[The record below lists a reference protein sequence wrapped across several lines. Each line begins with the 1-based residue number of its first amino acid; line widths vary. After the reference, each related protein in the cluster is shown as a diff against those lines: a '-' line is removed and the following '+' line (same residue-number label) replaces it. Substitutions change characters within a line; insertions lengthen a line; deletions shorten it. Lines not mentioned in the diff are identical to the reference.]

1 MAASRTV
8 REAARDAAHRFRRAG
23 VPEPAAEADLL
34 LAHVLGLDRG
44 GLVARAGEVL
54 SVAAAE
60 RFEGLV
66 RRRAEREPFQ
76 YVVGEQEFWGRAFR
90 VDSRVLVPRP
100 ETEGVVEAALSLR
113 PPAGARIADLGT
125 GSGCLAVTLAAE
137 RDDVRLFALDRSPG
151 ALEVARENARR
162 HGLADRIEFRLGNM
176 TDPPDDWK
184 AAMDVVVSNPPYVS
198 RDEWLG
204 LEPEVRDHEPQEALV
219 PGPTGLEIY
228 RLAAPAIRGL
238 LRPGGAAVVELGL
251 GRRHG
256 ACRALEAA
264 GLEVVAVRPD
274 LRGIPRVVVARARRP
289 EPRSED
295 R

>member
-1 MAASRTV
+1 MAARRTV
-8 REAARDAAHRFRRAG
+8 REAARDAASRFRRAG

-44 GLVARAGEVL
+44 GLVARSAEIL
-54 SVAAAE
+54 SVEADE

-76 YVVGEQEFWGRAFR
+76 YVVGEQEFWGRAFL

-100 ETEGVVEAALSLR
+100 ETEGVVEAALSLP

-137 RDDVRLFALDRSPG
+137 RFDVTVFALDRSPG

-162 HGLADRIEFRLGNM
+162 HGLADRIEFRQGNM
-176 TDPPDDWK
+176 ADPPDDWK
-184 AAMDVVVSNPPYVS
+184 ATMDVVVANPPYVS

-204 LEPEVRDHEPQEALV
+204 LEPEVRDHEPPEALV
-219 PGPTGLEIY
+219 PGLTGLEAY
-228 RLAAPAIRGL
+228 RIAAPAIRCL
-238 LRPGGAAVVELGL
+238 LRPGGVAVIELGM
-251 GRRHG
+251 GRREG
-256 ACRALEAA
+256 PVGALEDA
-264 GLEVVAVRPD
+264 GMEILSVRPD
-274 LRGIPRVVVARARRP
+274 LRGIPRVLLARRRGRGT
-289 EPRSED
+289 ESED